1 MFALCIQI
9 LSFTS
14 AAAALADPEPV
25 FSASDMTFS
34 SGTDAVALPQSAVT
48 QLSGLSS
55 GTIIVDFTPTAM
67 STANCLFS
75 LSNSSVTDAYFNL
88 YIDNRGFLGLEVRN
102 HGETRYVNLQGPAEV
117 TRNTRHIMALSAD
130 PQEGYKFYFDGDM
143 VFQMPVALYELWEYD
158 YRFMSTVNSADV
170 GYMGATYRNGSFGY
184 PYYGTIDSVRVY
196 DTALAQDVLEAE
208 TYIEKDSG
216 IIRQENV
223 FLLRIG
229 TQRASESPP
238 FCGPTRGRSLP
249 RAISGSATPP
259 ERATIPPTTATS
271 ASGSVAMTAQPGA
284 NPKCCSIFLTTPT
297 NPRSP

>member
-1 MFALCIQI
+1 MKQHKRLPLALFLVFALCIQT

-158 YRFMSTVNSADV
+158 YRFMSTVNSAHC
-170 GYMGATYRNGSFGY
+170 RN
-184 PYYGTIDSVRVY
+184 
-196 DTALAQDVLEAE
+196 
-208 TYIEKDSG
+208 
-216 IIRQENV
+216 
-223 FLLRIG
+223 
-229 TQRASESPP
+229 
-238 FCGPTRGRSLP
+238 
-249 RAISGSATPP
+249 
-259 ERATIPPTTATS
+259 
-271 ASGSVAMTAQPGA
+271 
-284 NPKCCSIFLTTPT
+284 
-297 NPRSP
+297 

>member
-1 MFALCIQI
+1 MKQHKRLPLALLLVFALCIQI

-170 GYMGATYRNGSFGY
+170 GYMGATYRNGSFG
-184 PYYGTIDSVRVY
+184 
-196 DTALAQDVLEAE
+196 
-208 TYIEKDSG
+208 
-216 IIRQENV
+216 
-223 FLLRIG
+223 
-229 TQRASESPP
+229 
-238 FCGPTRGRSLP
+238 
-249 RAISGSATPP
+249 
-259 ERATIPPTTATS
+259 
-271 ASGSVAMTAQPGA
+271 
-284 NPKCCSIFLTTPT
+284 
-297 NPRSP
+297 

>member
-1 MFALCIQI
+1 MKQHKRLPLALLLVFALCIQI

-223 FLLRIG
+223 FSFEDWNTEGIRIPSILRTDKG
-229 TQRASESPP
+229 TIIATGDIRFGDAAGASNDL
-238 FCGPTRGRSLP
+238 SL
-249 RAISGSATPP
+249 IH
-259 ERATIPPTTATS
+259 I
-271 ASGSVAMTAQPGA
+271 
-284 NPKCCSIFLTTPT
+284 
-297 NPRSP
+297 